1 MGEPL
6 DDAALD
12 RLFREARSFNGY
24 RDEPVSTAQI
34 HALWALLKMGPTASN
49 ALPARLVWCLSDEA
63 RESLAVCM
71 KPANAAK
78 VLSAPVSVVIGMDLA
93 FHEALPEL
101 FPHAD
106 ARSWFVGNDE
116 LIRTTALRNASLQG
130 GYLILAARALGLDVG
145 PMSGFD
151 ADAVNRAFFAGTS
164 VEVNFVATLGYGD
177 PASVF
182 GRLPRPAFERF
193 NRIA

>member
-1 MGEPL
+1 MADPL
-6 DDAALD
+6 DEGALGQ
-12 RLFREARSFNGY
+12 LFRHARSFNGY
-24 RDEPVSTAQI
+24 QDRPVETAQL
-34 HALWALLKMGPTASN
+34 HAIWDLVKMGPTSAN
-49 ALPARLVWCLSDEA
+49 CLPARLVWCVSEGA
-63 RESLAVCM
+63 RAELAACM

-93 FHEALPEL
+93 FPETLPDL
-101 FPHAD
+101 FPHVD
-106 ARSWFVGNDE
+106 ARSWFAGDSV
-116 LIRTTALRNASLQG
+116 LARATAFRNSSLQG

-151 ADAVNRAFFAGTS
+151 AAAVNRAFFAGTS

-182 GRLPRPAFERF
+182 GRSPRPDFARF